1 MKNKLW
7 LAVAALAGLH
17 GCATMDKSQCLT
29 ADWRTIGFEDGAS
42 GKPETAISTYR
53 QDCADH
59 GIAPNLNAYR
69 LGHRQ
74 GSENFCTQRNGFNI
88 GLRGASYQGS
98 CQADLAEQFLS
109 GYRDGQQL
117 YGLQQAVNNTRS
129 AIDRQHRQISNVE
142 KQIAIHTEL
151 LVADGLVRDERIRL
165 LNEIEALKAEH
176 FDLINLL
183 PELEAQLHYA
193 EQQLQQGEQRFISYR

>member
-1 MKNKLW
+1 MIKKLG
-7 LAVAALAGLH
+7 LAVLALAALN

-42 GKPETAISTYR
+42 GKPETAIASYR

-59 GIAPNLNAYR
+59 GVSPDLNAYR

-74 GSENFCTQRNGFNI
+74 GSENFCTRRNGFNV
-88 GLRGASYQGS
+88 GSRGASYQGS
-98 CQADLAEQFLS
+98 CAPELEQEFML

-117 YGLQQAVNNTRS
+117 FEFRQAVKNARS
-129 AIDRQHRQISNVE
+129 ALDRQHRQISNVE
-142 KQIAIHTEL
+142 QQIAVHTEL

-183 PELEAQLHYA
+183 PELERQLQYA
-193 EQQLQQGEQRFISYR
+193 EQQLQQGEQRFIPYR

>member
-1 MKNKLW
+1 MTNKLW
-7 LAVAALAGLH
+7 LIMLALAALH
-17 GCATMDKSQCLT
+17 GCASMDKSQCLT
-29 ADWRTIGFEDGAS
+29 ADWRTIGFEDGAN

-59 GIAPNLNAYR
+59 GVTPDLSAYR
-69 LGHRQ
+69 LGHRL
-74 GSENFCTQRNGFNI
+74 GSENFCTQRNGFNV

-98 CQADLAEQFLS
+98 CPANLAEQFLS
-109 GYRDGQQL
+109 GYQDGQQL
-117 YGLQQAVNNTRS
+117 YGLQQAVNSARS
-129 AIDRQHRQISNVE
+129 AIDRQHRQISNLE
-142 KQIAIHTEL
+142 KQIAINTEL

-183 PELEAQLHYA
+183 PELEAQLQYA
-193 EQQLQQGEQRFISYR
+193 EQQLQQGEQQFNSYL